1 MRTRPTSLRRRV
13 TLSGVAVVTV
23 LVLALDVFVYVSLR
37 DRMLSN
43 LERVLDAR
51 EQLAAGLATE
61 LTIEEVAG
69 RLDELGVRSIVR
81 TDDGLEFRSAAA
93 PSFTELPAAGAPMDR
108 DALAVRA
115 VRHPDGADIM
125 VLASR
130 AGIETTLDR
139 LLLLEAVG
147 TAAVVALAWLVLA
160 RSSARVL
167 RPIREVSSTARS
179 IAEGSSDRRLVAD
192 GSDDELADM
201 AAAFNDMLDALEA
214 ALARSRA
221 SEEGSRRF
229 LADAAHQLRTPAAGI
244 RASVGTLLRTE
255 EPAERERLL
264 DNLARE
270 SARMSRLLSSLL
282 RVARLDSGEPASVQP
297 VALGELVQEL
307 LERQRALAPHLQLTI
322 DGSDVSP
329 VAGDRVS
336 LGEALGNL
344 LDNAARH
351 ARTAVHVV
359 FEQHDGEIRT
369 RIEDDGPG
377 VPATHRD
384 HIFDRFVSLRDGDGS
399 GLGLPI
405 ARGIAEAHGGSLHY
419 EDGAFVLRLPSSAG
433 STSAGSSS
441 AGSP

>member
-1 MRTRPTSLRRRV
+1 VRARPASLRRRV

-51 EQLAAGLATE
+51 EQLASGLATE
-61 LTIEEVAG
+61 LDIREVAR

-81 TDDGLEFRSAAA
+81 TDEGREFRNVAA
-93 PSFTELPAAGAPMDR
+93 PSFTQLPAAGREIDGG
-108 DALAVRA
+108 ALAVRT
-115 VRHPDGADIM
+115 VQHPDGATIT
-125 VLASR
+125 VVASR

-147 TAAVVALAWLVLA
+147 TVAVVVLAWLLLA

-179 IAEGSSDRRLVAD
+179 IAEGRSDRRLVAD

-214 ALARSRA
+214 AIARSRA
-221 SEEGSRRF
+221 SEASSRRF

-244 RASVGTLLRTE
+244 RASVGTLLRSDD
-255 EPAERERLL
+255 PVERERLL

-282 RVARLDSGEPASVQP
+282 RVARLDSGEPATVQP
-297 VALGELVQEL
+297 VVLGDLVPEL
-307 LERQRALAPHLQLTI
+307 LERQRTLAPHLQLTV
-322 DGSDVSP
+322 DGPDVPP

-351 ARTAVHVV
+351 ARTAVHVT
-359 FEQHDGEIRT
+359 FDQDDGEVRT

-377 VPATHRD
+377 VPVTQRER
-384 HIFDRFVSLRDGDGS
+384 IFDRFVSLRDGDGS

-405 ARGIAEAHGGSLHY
+405 ARGIAEAHGGSLSY
-419 EDGAFVLRLPSSAG
+419 EDDAFVLRLPRA
-433 STSAGSSS
+433 
-441 AGSP
+441 P

>member
-1 MRTRPTSLRRRV
+1 VRTRPTSLRRRV

-23 LVLALDVFVYVSLR
+23 LVLALDVFVYVSLQ
-37 DRMLSN
+37 DRMVAN

-51 EQLAAGLATE
+51 EQLASGLATE
-61 LTIEEVAG
+61 LTIEEVSQ

-81 TDDGLEFRSAAA
+81 TDDGREFRSAAA

-139 LLLLEAVG
+139 LLLLEVVG
-147 TAAVVALAWLVLA
+147 TLAVVALAWLVFA
-160 RSSARVL
+160 RSSARIL

-179 IAEGSSDRRLVAD
+179 IAGGRSDRRLIAH

-201 AAAFNDMLDALEA
+201 AAAFNDMLDALEEA
-214 ALARSRA
+214 IARSRA
-221 SEEGSRRF
+221 SEESSRRF

-255 EPAERERLL
+255 DPAERERLL

-282 RVARLDSGEPASVQP
+282 RVARLDSGERSTVGP
-297 VALGELVQEL
+297 VVLGHLVHEL
-307 LERQRALAPHLQLTI
+307 LERQRALAPHLELTI
-322 DGSDVSP
+322 DGPDVPP

-351 ARTAVHVV
+351 ARTTVRIS
-359 FEQHDGEIRT
+359 FEEDTDEIRT

-377 VPATHRD
+377 IPSAHRD
-384 HIFDRFVSLRDGDGS
+384 RIFDRFVSFRDGDGS

-405 ARGIAEAHGGSLHY
+405 ARGIAEAHGGSLDHQ
-419 EDGAFVLRLPSSAG
+419 DGAFVLRLPRG
-433 STSAGSSS
+433 
-441 AGSP
+441 